1 MEIFTFVRYS
11 RSSRQVVFSHLFQLK
26 NTPNATTAIK
36 MITKGNTTAS
46 TFTPIK
52 EWKAFVS
59 KTTERRE
66 LVFLISQKERATKKD
81 FFRHATKIR

>member
-1 MEIFTFVRYS
+1 
-11 RSSRQVVFSHLFQLK
+11 
-26 NTPNATTAIK
+26 

-59 KTTERRE
+59 KTTEWRE

-81 FFRHATKIR
+81 FFRHATRIR